1 MKKIAVFPGSFDPIT
16 KGHEDIILRSIPLF
30 DEIIIAIG
38 NNTSKNAFFNLETKI
53 KLIEKTFKNQPNIKI
68 ESFSGSTINFCK
80 QKQASFLIRGVRNTT
95 DFEYEKSISLTNKQL
110 SNIETILLFSKPEL
124 EFINSRIIRELIKVK
139 EDISQFLPDKINRED
154 LNL

>member
-16 KGHEDIILRSIPLF
+16 KGHEDIILRCIPLF

-53 KLIEKTFKNQPNIKI
+53 KLVQKTFKKHTNIRI

-80 QKQASFLIRGVRNTT
+80 KNKASFLIRGVRNTT
-95 DFEYEKSISLTNKQL
+95 DFEYEKSIALTNKQL
-110 SNIETILLFSKPEL
+110 TDIETILLFSKPEL

-139 EDISQFLPDKINRED
+139 EDISQFLPNSIARED